1 MRNDKL
7 QRGGSAIIS
16 PDISYVVEPVF
27 DNTETVYGEL
37 NLDLVK
43 QGRLL
48 LDTDGHYSRPDVFEL
63 RVNDKQNRN
72 VTFASESGK

>member
-1 MRNDKL
+1 MENEQL
-7 QRGGSAIIS
+7 QRGGSAIIA

-27 DNTETVYGEL
+27 DEACVVYGEL
-37 NLDLVK
+37 DLDMVA

-63 RVNDKQNRN
+63 RVNDKKNKN
-72 VTFASESGK
+72 VIFESEQ